1 MIQRGLPWKDN
12 SSGELEPTWTELPNI
27 SVVRDL
33 AAQHL
38 PQTFTDIA
46 VEFFA
51 EGAFNKLYS
60 ICSPHHLQH
69 YIMHITLPVEPFFFK
84 TESECAT
91 LAYIR
96 SYTSIPVPTVIPYS
110 SSENPL
116 GFEWMLFEK
125 IEGVPL
131 SDVWEKMD
139 FDSKVRLTLD
149 ISNLLQQQHDL
160 EFS

>member
-1 MIQRGLPWKDN
+1 MIQRGLLRKDG
-12 SSGELEPTWTELPNI
+12 SSGELEPIWTELPNI
-27 SVVRDL
+27 SVVQDL

-46 VEFFA
+46 VTFFA

-60 ICSPHHLQH
+60 ICSPHHPQH
-69 YIMHITLPVEPFFFK
+69 YIMRITLPVEPFFK

-91 LAYIR
+91 IAYIR
-96 SYTSIPVPTVIPYS
+96 KYTSIPIPKVIAYDS

-116 GFEWMLFEK
+116 GFEWMLYEK

-131 SDVWEKMD
+131 SDV
-139 FDSKVRLTLD
+139 
-149 ISNLLQQQHDL
+149 
-160 EFS
+160 